1 MAGLLDGKAALI
13 TGGGGGIGRATALA
27 FAREGARLAVADYA
41 ADMAA
46 ETVAMVNAAGGQ
58 AITVTGDITRAKI
71 VDSMIHDVLSAFGRL
86 DCAFN
91 NAGIA
96 GYQVDAVG
104 KKTADW
110 SEQSFDRMIAVNLK
124 GVWLCM
130 RAEIRQMLNQAQM
143 GRGGG
148 AIVNTGS
155 IAGLIGLPASS
166 AYVAA
171 KHGVL
176 GLTKTAAL
184 EYAEGNIRVNAV
196 CPGFIKTRMT
206 EDTMR
211 RRGETILAQI
221 PARRMGE
228 PEEIAEMVVWLCSD
242 RASYVTG
249 ACYNVDG
256 GWMAV

>member
-1 MAGLLDGKAALI
+1 MAGIVEGKVALV
-13 TGGGGGIGRATALA
+13 TGGGGGIGRAAALA
-27 FAREGARLAVADYA
+27 FAREGARVAVADFA
-41 ADMAA
+41 AAA
-46 ETVAMVNAAGGQ
+46 AHDTVAQINAAGGQ
-58 AITVTGDITRAKI
+58 AITLTGDVTRAKDVRAM
-71 VDSMIHDVLSAFGRL
+71 VDDTVTAYGGL

-96 GYQVDAVG
+96 PYQVDASG

-110 SEQSFDRMIAVNLK
+110 SEESFDRMIAVNLK

-130 RAEIRQMLNQAQM
+130 KEEIPRMQSQ
-143 GRGGG
+143 GGG
-148 AIVNTGS
+148 AIVNTAS
-155 IAGLIGLPASS
+155 IAGLIGLVTSS

-171 KHGVL
+171 KHGVI

-184 EYAEGNIRVNAV
+184 EYADAKIRVNAV
-196 CPGFIKTRMT
+196 CPGFIKTQMT

-211 RRGETILAQI
+211 RRGEAILGQI
-221 PARRMGE
+221 PVRRMGE
-228 PEEIAEMVVWLCSD
+228 PGEIAEMVVWLCSD

-249 ACYNVDG
+249 AAYNVDG

>member
-1 MAGLLDGKAALI
+1 MAGIVEGKVALV
-13 TGGGGGIGRATALA
+13 TGGGGGIGRASALA
-27 FAREGARLAVADYA
+27 FAREGARVAVADFA
-41 ADMAA
+41 ADTARD
-46 ETVAMVNAAGGQ
+46 TVALINAAGGQ
-58 AITVTGDITRAKI
+58 AITLTGDVTRGKDVSA
-71 VDSMIHDVLSAFGRL
+71 MIDDTVAAYGRL

-96 GYQVDAVG
+96 PYQVNASG

-110 SEQSFDRMIAVNLK
+110 EEKSFDRMVAVNLK

-130 RAEIRQMLNQAQM
+130 KAEIKVMQIH
-143 GRGGG
+143 GGG

-155 IAGLIGLPASS
+155 IAGLIGLPTSS

-171 KHGVL
+171 KHGVI

-184 EYAEGNIRVNAV
+184 EYADAKIRVNAV
-196 CPGFIKTRMT
+196 CPGFIRTAMT

-211 RRGETILAQI
+211 RRGEQILAQI
-221 PARRMGE
+221 PSHRMGK
-228 PEEIAEMVVWLCSD
+228 PEEIAEMVVWLCSE

-249 ACYNVDG
+249 AAYNVDG
-256 GWMAV
+256 GWMAVRV

>member
-1 MAGLLDGKAALI
+1 MTGIVEGKVALV
-13 TGGGGGIGRATALA
+13 TGGGGGIGRASALA
-27 FAREGARLAVADYA
+27 FAREGARVAVADFA
-41 ADMAA
+41 AATARD
-46 ETVAMVNAAGGQ
+46 TVALINEAGGQ
-58 AITVTGDITRAKI
+58 AITLTGDVTRGKDVRAM
-71 VDSMIHDVLSAFGRL
+71 VDDTVAAYGRL

-96 GYQVDAVG
+96 PYQVDASG
-104 KKTADW
+104 KKTAEW
-110 SEQSFDRMIAVNLK
+110 SEESFDRMIAVNLK

-130 RAEIRQMLNQAQM
+130 REEIRLMQSQ
-143 GRGGG
+143 GGG

-155 IAGLIGLPASS
+155 IAGLIGLVTSS

-171 KHGVL
+171 KHGVI

-184 EYAEGNIRVNAV
+184 EYAEAKIRVNAV
-196 CPGFIKTRMT
+196 CPGFVQTRMT

-211 RRGETILAQI
+211 RRGEAILAQI
-221 PARRMGE
+221 PARRMGK
-228 PEEIAEMVVWLCSD
+228 PEEIAEMVVWLCSE

-249 ACYNVDG
+249 AAYNVDG

>member
-1 MAGLLDGKAALI
+1 MAGLLDGKSALI

-27 FAREGARLAVADYA
+27 FAREGARVAVADYA
-41 ADMAA
+41 ADTAA

-58 AITVTGDITRAKI
+58 AITLTGDVTRARDVKTMLDDAI
-71 VDSMIHDVLSAFGRL
+71 VAYGRL

-96 GYQVDAVG
+96 GWQVEAAG
-104 KKTADW
+104 KKTAEW
-110 SEQSFDRMIAVNLK
+110 SEAAFDRMIAVNLK

-130 RAEIRQMLNQAQM
+130 KYELPQMQAQ
-143 GRGGG
+143 GGG

-155 IAGLIGLPASS
+155 IAGLVGLRTSS
-166 AYVAA
+166 IYVAA
-171 KHGVL
+171 KHGVI

-184 EYAEGNIRVNAV
+184 EYAGDNIRVNAV
-196 CPGFIKTRMT
+196 CPGYIRTRMT

-211 RRGETILAQI
+211 RRGEELMALV
-221 PARRMGE
+221 PFHRMGT
-228 PEEIAEMVVWLCSD
+228 PEEIAEMATWLCSD

-249 ACYNVDG
+249 AAYNVDG
-256 GWMAV
+256 GYMAT

>member
-1 MAGLLDGKAALI
+1 MDFTGRVALI

-27 FAREGARLAVADYA
+27 MAREGARVAVADYA
-41 ADMAA
+41 AEGAA
-46 ETVAMVNAAGGQ
+46 ETVGMVNAAGGQ
-58 AITVTGDITRAKI
+58 AITLTGDVTRTQ
-71 VDSMIHDVLSAFGRL
+71 DVKAMLDDTLVAFGRL

-96 GYQVDAVG
+96 PYQVDASG

-110 SEQSFDRMIAVNLK
+110 AEESFDRMIAVNLK

-130 RAEIRQMLNQAQM
+130 RAEIRQMLAQ
-143 GRGGG
+143 GATGQRGG

-155 IAGLIGLPASS
+155 IAGLIGLVTSS

-184 EYAEGNIRVNAV
+184 EYADDNIRINAV

-206 EDTMR
+206 EDAMR
-211 RRGETILAQI
+211 RRGDKIMAQI
-221 PARRMGE
+221 PAGRMGD
-228 PEEIAEMVVWLCSD
+228 PEEIAKMVVWLCSEH
-242 RASYVTG
+242 ASYVTG
-249 ACYNVDG
+249 AAYNVDG

>member
-1 MAGLLDGKAALI
+1 MADG
-13 TGGGGGIGRATALA
+13 
-27 FAREGARLAVADYA
+27 
-41 ADMAA
+41 AA
-46 ETVAMVNAAGGQ
+46 ETVAQINAGGGQ
-58 AITVTGDITRAKI
+58 AITLTGDVTTQKAVKTMLDDTI
-71 VDSMIHDVLSAFGRL
+71 VAFGRL

-96 GYQVDAVG
+96 PYQVDASG
-104 KKTADW
+104 KKTAEW
-110 SEQSFDRMIAVNLK
+110 SEDSFDRMIAVNLK
-124 GVWLCM
+124 SVWLCM
-130 RAEIRQMLNQAQM
+130 RAELRQFLAQS
-143 GRGGG
+143 GGG

-155 IAGLIGLPASS
+155 IAGLIGLQTSS

-184 EYAEGNIRVNAV
+184 EYADDNIRVNAV

-206 EDTMR
+206 EDSMR
-211 RRGETILAQI
+211 RRGDKIMANI
-221 PARRMGE
+221 PAGRMGN

>member
-1 MAGLLDGKAALI
+1 MPGLLDGKTALV

-41 ADMAA
+41 ADAA
-46 ETVAMVNAAGGQ
+46 AGTVAQINAAGGQ
-58 AITVTGDITRAKI
+58 AITLTGDVTRVKDVQTMLDDTI
-71 VDSMIHDVLSAFGRL
+71 VAFGRL

-96 GYQVDAVG
+96 PYQVDASG

-110 SEQSFDRMIAVNLK
+110 SEDAFDRMIAVNLK
-124 GVWLCM
+124 SVWLCM
-130 RAEIRQMLNQAQM
+130 KAEIRQMLSQ
-143 GRGGG
+143 GRVGDRG

-155 IAGLIGLPASS
+155 IAGLIGLPTSS

-184 EYAEGNIRVNAV
+184 EYAADNIRVNAV
-196 CPGFIKTRMT
+196 CPGYIKTRMT
-206 EDTMR
+206 EDAMG
-211 RRGETILAQI
+211 RRGDQIMAQI
-221 PARRMGE
+221 PFRRMGE

-242 RASYVTG
+242 RASYVSG

-256 GWMAV
+256 GYMAL

>member
-1 MAGLLDGKAALI
+1 MAGILEGKVALI

-27 FAREGARLAVADYA
+27 FAREGARVAVSDFA
-41 ADMAA
+41 ADTARD
-46 ETVAMVNAAGGQ
+46 TVALINDGGGQ
-58 AITVTGDITRAKI
+58 AITLTGDVTRADEVKT
-71 VDSMIHDVLSAFGRL
+71 MIDDTVAAYGGV

-96 GYQVDAVG
+96 PYQVNASG
-104 KKTADW
+104 EKTADW
-110 SEQSFDRMIAVNLK
+110 AEESFDRMIAVNLK

-130 RAEIRQMLNQAQM
+130 REEIRQMQGQ
-143 GRGGG
+143 GGG

-155 IAGLIGLPASS
+155 IAGLIGLVTSS

-171 KHGVL
+171 KHGVI

-184 EYAEGNIRVNAV
+184 EYAEANIRVNAV
-196 CPGFIKTRMT
+196 CPGFIQTRMT

-211 RRGETILAQI
+211 RRGEAILAQI
-221 PARRMGE
+221 PSHRMGR
-228 PEEIAEMVVWLCSD
+228 PEEIAEMVVWLCSE

-249 ACYNVDG
+249 AAYNVDG